1 MKITIKRDYLKD
13 CTVGH
18 LFIEDNF
25 HSQTMELPWK
35 DNQRSISCI
44 PEGEYELKR
53 YRRLSGKMS
62 VEVCKVPNRTAIL
75 IHAGNDATQDEDGA
89 DTKGCILPNTTVTIT
104 RGRLR
109 GAGSILA
116 TNGLYKQ
123 IFGALDKGETVK
135 LFITKNAQNNYE
147 TLI

>member
-1 MKITIKRDYLKD
+1 MKITLKRDYLKD

-18 LFIEDNF
+18 LLIDGVF

-35 DNQRSISCI
+35 ENQRRISCI

-62 VEVCKVPNRTAIL
+62 IEVYKVPNRTAIL
-75 IHAGNDATQDEDGA
+75 IHAGNDATQDENGA
-89 DTKGCILPNTTVTIT
+89 DTQGCILPNTTIAIT
-104 RGRLR
+104 KGKVRGS
-109 GAGSILA
+109 GSIVA

-123 IFGALDKGETVK
+123 IFAALDKGETVK
-135 LFITKNAQNNYE
+135 LIVCKNSFA
-147 TLI
+147 

>member
-18 LFIEDNF
+18 LLIDEVF
-25 HSQTMELPWK
+25 HSQTMELPYK
-35 DNQRSISCI
+35 DNKRSISCI

-62 VEVCKVPNRTAIL
+62 IEVCKVPNRTAIL
-75 IHAGNDATQDEDGA
+75 IHSGNDATQDEDGA
-89 DTKGCILPNTTVTIT
+89 DTQGCILPNTTVTIT

-109 GAGSILA
+109 GSGSIVA
-116 TNGLYKQ
+116 TNNYYKKV
-123 IFGALDKGETVK
+123 FAALDKGETVK
-135 LFITKNAQNNYE
+135 LFITKN
-147 TLI
+147 